1 MLNGIGITRFASG
14 EFEEAL
20 TEFEDSLALWQDL
33 EDSSGVTGA
42 LNNIGTTYFALN
54 ELDNALDAFEEALEL
69 HSAHLVESFG
79 PRSSYKQTSHELKD
93 ALKGVSDTLYHIAY
107 VYDAKR
113 STTAAKFYLEEALR
127 IQKTLD
133 HAKEVKHI
141 TDILS
146 LCKSASD
153 TLEL

>member
-1 MLNGIGITRFASG
+1 MLNGIGITRFACG
-14 EFEEAL
+14 DFEEAL

-33 EDSSGVTGA
+33 GVSSGVTGA
-42 LNNIGTTYFALN
+42 LNNIGSTYFALN
-54 ELDNALDAFEEALEL
+54 EFDNALDAFEEALEL
-69 HSAHLVESFG
+69 HRAHLVESFG

-107 VYDAKR
+107 VYNARR
-113 STTAAKFYLEEALR
+113 STAAKFYLEEALR

-141 TDILS
+141 TNILS
-146 LCKSASD
+146 LFESASD
-153 TLEL
+153 IIEV